1 MDLKNSELGD
11 PSLASAFNS
20 RYNGSLSQHQ
30 GIIYDSNPIQQ
41 SGSPVPQVYTSACK
55 SESSYW
61 HQAPE
66 YNVNAVSIIYQC
78 FLLDFHYAFYF
89 HLGIPFFNYA
99 KLASIITDT
108 IWSNDC
114 VGQCRRLCSKWCIMA
129 TATRII

>member
-1 MDLKNSELGD
+1 MDSIDSELGD
-11 PSLASAFNS
+11 PSLASAFNG

-41 SGSPVPQVYTSACK
+41 SGSPVPQVYTSGCK

-66 YNVNAVSIIYQC
+66 YNVNAVSGER
-78 FLLDFHYAFYF
+78 LLTFVCFYF
-89 HLGIPFFNYA
+89 RSDFLFLFFNYP
-99 KLASIITDT
+99 KLALIITDT

-114 VGQCRRLCSKWCIMA
+114 AGQCWRLCSKWCIMA
-129 TATRII
+129 ITARII

>member
-1 MDLKNSELGD
+1 MDLNNSELGD

-30 GIIYDSNPIQQ
+30 GIIYDSNSIQQ

-66 YNVNAVSIIYQC
+66 YNVNAVSSIYPT
-78 FLLDFHYAFYF
+78 FY
-89 HLGIPFFNYA
+89 Y
-99 KLASIITDT
+99 
-108 IWSNDC
+108 
-114 VGQCRRLCSKWCIMA
+114 
-129 TATRII
+129 

>member
-1 MDLKNSELGD
+1 MDSKNSDLGD

-41 SGSPVPQVYTSACK
+41 SGSPVPQVYTSGCK

-66 YNVNAVSIIYQC
+66 YNVNAVSNSLLNFFIYWISSI
-78 FLLDFHYAFYF
+78 FYLVF
-89 HLGIPFFNYA
+89 RF
-99 KLASIITDT
+99 SITL
-108 IWSNDC
+108 N
-114 VGQCRRLCSKWCIMA
+114 
-129 TATRII
+129 